1 MRAQGTQRCWPSVP
15 ALEAGAGQRAPEGR
29 EPTEERH
36 PEQPPALLLVPRSPA
51 APRHDDVFLGRY
63 HRPAWALPVPLCW
76 GFAQG
81 LGCSLPLS
89 LPSSAACQGNRPSSG
104 DAAGR
109 AQHRGGRGRGGAG
122 QGSLPPHCGLVP
134 AQEQRPSPAPVLL
147 LPPGQL
153 AMGSSPLAQSPSS
166 VGWPRAAQN
175 RPSLPWCPLR
185 ARGQSFG
192 QQHQCLPAPRSCSQ
206 LLSSPAPG
214 QTRPSCWEPGQ
225 CRPLGDYRLPAS
237 CRQRGAA
244 VPWIREQGAER
255 IERDEGRTQG
265 KGAYGE
271 GEDNAGSLFLGEAAC
286 RRKVLC
292 HLRSWCSRLSP
303 LVRSPWGLAA
313 FPAKALILPR
323 DLTSWSSFG
332 SKLLAGVSACSS
344 AGVARLRGAGAGLG
358 AAPGCLSPRELKA
371 QLPGTRWWCGAVLGA
386 LIPIPRRASSIVQRT
401 GHPR

>member
-1 MRAQGTQRCWPSVP
+1 MLNVAASSMPGAPGTPEAPCRALGSAPSQRGNLGHPS
-15 ALEAGAGQRAPEGR
+15 
-29 EPTEERH
+29 
-36 PEQPPALLLVPRSPA
+36 
-51 APRHDDVFLGRY
+51 
-63 HRPAWALPVPLCW
+63 
-76 GFAQG
+76 
-81 LGCSLPLS
+81 
-89 LPSSAACQGNRPSSG
+89 
-104 DAAGR
+104 
-109 AQHRGGRGRGGAG
+109 
-122 QGSLPPHCGLVP
+122 
-134 AQEQRPSPAPVLL
+134 
-147 LPPGQL
+147 
-153 AMGSSPLAQSPSS
+153 
-166 VGWPRAAQN
+166 PRAA
-175 RPSLPWCPLR
+175 PAGPW
-185 ARGQSFG
+185 ARGHSFG
-192 QQHQCLPAPRSCSQ
+192 QQHQRLPAPRSRSQ

-214 QTRPSCWEPGQ
+214 QTRLSCWEPGQ

-292 HLRSWCSRLSP
+292 HLRSWCSRPSP

-344 AGVARLRGAGAGLG
+344 AGVAWLRGAGAGLG

-371 QLPGTRWWCGAVLGA
+371 RLPGTRRWCGAVLGA
-386 LIPIPRRASSIVQRT
+386 LIPILCRARSPAWGPQLCAAHGAPPVSQSRRPLCSSGST
-401 GHPR
+401 